1 MRVNFNI
8 KSNIKR
14 AIETGELLYLDY
26 KNKNEKNTFY
36 YFGIKSMNF
45 DKDKTKITGLAYNYQ
60 FTGYKQ
66 ITIEL
71 ERINNVRCI
80 EGTKNF
86 EIGRAH
92 V

>member
-45 DKDKTKITGLAYNYQ
+45 DKDKQTNILKI
-60 FTGYKQ
+60 F
-66 ITIEL
+66 IEFL
-71 ERINNVRCI
+71 IFR
-80 EGTKNF
+80 K
-86 EIGRAH
+86 
-92 V
+92 